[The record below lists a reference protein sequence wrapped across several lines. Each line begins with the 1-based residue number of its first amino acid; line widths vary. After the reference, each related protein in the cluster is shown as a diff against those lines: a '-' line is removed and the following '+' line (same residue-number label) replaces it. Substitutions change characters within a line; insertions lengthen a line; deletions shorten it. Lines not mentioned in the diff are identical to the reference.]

1 MGGGMRILTIGL
13 TVLALLA
20 AGIWAAFFRWP
31 GALVSASVE
40 PAVLI
45 SDVRLVSMSPGAAEV
60 ELHKDVLVLDG
71 VIVAIADHGGLDG
84 DPRVASALRVDASGQ
99 TLLPGLIDAHVHV
112 WDVPELAGY
121 LAHGVTSVRNVAG
134 LPVHLRWADRIED
147 GALLGPTLLT
157 TGPILNSPG
166 PNAQQNHVLVMTGEE
181 ARAAVRRQ
189 HQQGYRHLKVYSNL
203 TEDAYRGVL
212 EEARALGLT
221 VSGHTPEGVREPG
234 IPLERDFLI
243 PFTSVLDDG
252 FLTIEH
258 TESIVWHGLRD
269 RLNAQRMQQLAG
281 EMAQAGVV
289 VTPTLIAHDN
299 LVRVAETGGAYLERP
314 GVETLNPLYVR
325 IDADVYA
332 YWARQD
338 PAVREEA
345 RRQFYRQATG
355 MMHEAGVTLIAG
367 TDGGIFTNLPGRS
380 MTRELELL
388 VMSGL
393 SPHAALQTATAN
405 GAQVLGLTDRGRIA
419 PGLRADLVWVSG
431 DPLRDV
437 TVVEFPDAV
446 MVNGIWLDRAAL
458 DDLERA
464 AGKGSLLRSV
474 TNGRPILLGR
484 Q

>member
-1 MGGGMRILTIGL
+1 MRVVFGVLIGMG
-13 TVLALLA
+13 VLAGL
-20 AGIWAAFFRWP
+20 IWAVAFRWP
-31 GALVSASVE
+31 AEMSGRE
-40 PAVLI
+40 PAPAILI
-45 SDVRLVSMSPGAAEV
+45 ENARLLSMVAGEPDALEAQ
-60 ELHKDVLVLDG
+60 DILVLDG
-71 VIVAIADHGGLDG
+71 IIADRAPHGALAG
-84 DPRVASALRVDASGQ
+84 DPRLEGVMRIDAAGR
-99 TLLPGLIDAHVHV
+99 TVLPGLIDAHVHV

-121 LAHGVTSVRNVAG
+121 LAHGVTSIRNVAG
-134 LPVHLRWADRIED
+134 LPVHLRWADRIER

-203 TEDAYRGVL
+203 TEQAYQAVL
-212 EEARALGLT
+212 EEARSLELT

-234 IPLERDFLI
+234 IPLEREFRI
-243 PFTSVLDDG
+243 PFMSVLDDG

-258 TESIVWHGLRD
+258 TESIVWHGLRG
-269 RLNAQRMQQLAG
+269 RLNADRMQALAV

-299 LVRVAETGGAYLERP
+299 LVRVADSDGAYLERD

-325 IDADVYA
+325 IDEDVYA

-355 MMHEAGVTLIAG
+355 MLHEAGVTLIAG
-367 TDGGIFTNLPGRS
+367 SDAGIFTNLPGRS

-388 VMSGL
+388 VLSGL

-405 GAQVLGLTDRGRIA
+405 GARVLGLSDRGRIA
-419 PGLRADLVWVSG
+419 PGLRADLVLVSG
-431 DPLRDV
+431 DPLSDV
-437 TVVEFPDAV
+437 SVVEFPDAV
-446 MVNGIWLDRAAL
+446 MVNGVWLDRGAL
-458 DDLERA
+458 DELEHTA
-464 AGKGSLLRSV
+464 SKGSLLRSAANV
-474 TNGRPILLGR
+474 LPILLGR

>member
-1 MGGGMRILTIGL
+1 MRIVFGVLVGL
-13 TVLALLA
+13 GVLAGL
-20 AGIWAAFFRWP
+20 IWAVAFRWP
-31 GALVSASVE
+31 SELSGQRAAPAILIENARLVPMVAGEPDALEAQDVLVIDGVIAARVPHGALV
-40 PAVLI
+40 
-45 SDVRLVSMSPGAAEV
+45 
-60 ELHKDVLVLDG
+60 
-71 VIVAIADHGGLDG
+71 G
-84 DPRVASALRVDASGQ
+84 DPRLEGAERIDAAGR
-99 TLLPGLIDAHVHV
+99 TVLPGLIDAHVHV

-147 GALLGPTLLT
+147 GALLGPALLT

-234 IPLERDFLI
+234 IPLQRDFLI
-243 PFTSVLDDG
+243 SFTSVLDDG

-269 RLNAQRMQQLAG
+269 RLNAERMQQLAG

-299 LVRVAETGGAYLERP
+299 LVRVAESGGAYLERA

-338 PAVREEA
+338 PTVREEA

-355 MMHEAGVTLIAG
+355 IMHEAGVTLIAG
-367 TDGGIFTNLPGRS
+367 TDAGIFTNLPGRS

-419 PGLRADLVWVSG
+419 PGLRADLVLVNG
-431 DPLRDV
+431 DPLSDV
-437 TVVEFPDAV
+437 SVVEFPDAV
-446 MVNGIWLDRAAL
+446 MVNGIWLDRAEL

-474 TNGRPILLGR
+474 TNVLPILLGR

>member
-1 MGGGMRILTIGL
+1 MRIVFGVLVGL
-13 TVLALLA
+13 GVLAGL
-20 AGIWAAFFRWP
+20 IWAVAFRWP
-31 GALVSASVE
+31 SEMSGRA
-40 PAVLI
+40 PAPAILI
-45 SDVRLVSMSPGAAEV
+45 ENVRLVSMVAGEPDALEAQ
-60 ELHKDVLVLDG
+60 DILVIDG
-71 VIVAIADHGGLDG
+71 VIAARVPHGALAG
-84 DPRVASALRVDASGQ
+84 DPRLEGAEHIDAAGR
-99 TLLPGLIDAHVHV
+99 TVLPGLIDAHVHV
-112 WDVPELAGY
+112 WDMPELAGY

-166 PNAQQNHVLVMTGEE
+166 PNAQQNHVLVMTGDE

-269 RLNAQRMQQLAG
+269 RLNAERMQQLAG

-367 TDGGIFTNLPGRS
+367 TDAGIFTNLPGRS

-419 PGLRADLVWVSG
+419 PGLRADLVLVSG
-431 DPLRDV
+431 DPLSDV
-437 TVVEFPDAV
+437 AVVEFPDAV
-446 MVNGIWLDRAAL
+446 MVNGIWLDRAEL

-474 TNGRPILLGR
+474 TNVLPILLGR

>member
-1 MGGGMRILTIGL
+1 MRIVLGVLFGL
-13 TVLALLA
+13 GVLAGL
-20 AGIWAAFFRWP
+20 IWAIAFRWP
-31 GALVSASVE
+31 AEMSGRE
-40 PAVLI
+40 PAPAILI
-45 SDVRLVSMSPGAAEV
+45 ENARLVSMVAGEPDALEAQ
-60 ELHKDVLVLDG
+60 DILVIDG
-71 VIVAIADHGGLDG
+71 VIADRAPHGALDG
-84 DPRVASALRVDASGQ
+84 DPRLEGAERIDAAGR

-112 WDVPELAGY
+112 WDMPELAGY

-203 TEDAYRGVL
+203 TEDAYLGIL

-243 PFTSVLDDG
+243 PFTSALDDG

-269 RLNAQRMQQLAG
+269 RLNADRMEVLAG

-299 LVRVAETGGAYLERP
+299 LVRVAESGGAYLERA

-355 MMHEAGVTLIAG
+355 MMHDAGVTLIAG
-367 TDGGIFTNLPGRS
+367 TDAGIFTNLPGRS

-419 PGLRADLVWVSG
+419 PGLRADLVLVSG
-431 DPLRDV
+431 DPLSDV
-437 TVVEFPDAV
+437 SVVEFPDAV
-446 MVNGIWLDRAAL
+446 MVNGVWLDRADL

-474 TNGRPILLGR
+474 LNVLPILLGR